1 MGSGFHAADQ
11 NQIHPLRFCPRRGD
25 MHRTVRT
32 NLKCFKELTR
42 VGALPRIGVTGVVVF
57 SDYHS
62 MADNQ
67 ILSK

>member
-1 MGSGFHAADQ
+1 
-11 NQIHPLRFCPRRGD
+11 

-57 SDYHS
+57 LDYHS

-67 ILSK
+67 IVLK